1 MTASCLISAQ
11 AAVGLP
17 ARLSAVV
24 PGDSCESAGDLTLL
38 AHDALTDAV
47 SDLAASVPAQLELS
61 TAELLP
67 ELDRIAADLNAASGV
82 GEFAAV
88 QQYMHFELYL
98 NQPAPVD
105 TPVQLA
111 LGDGD
116 AFGAPAYLGRPEVSF
131 NGGLSWQSMPELVL
145 PAGTTTARV
154 RLALMAERL
163 FDGEECHPVTT
174 TLAAGPAANTIGRP
188 ADKPPYADQEQS
200 IVGQLVR
207 TEADAGAAFQRQDQ
221 VSGCYGRF
229 SADADGAWS
238 YHLDHA
244 VPEVR
249 ALLSGQSLTECFDAR
264 SVDGTPHDLLITI
277 RGGDDALLI
286 YGVEISLP
294 VLSH

>member
-1 MTASCLISAQ
+1 MTASCFISAQ

-17 ARLSAVV
+17 ARLPAVV
-24 PGDSCESAGDLTLL
+24 PGDSSESAGDLILL
-38 AHDALTDAV
+38 AQDAITDAV
-47 SDLAASVPAQLELS
+47 SDLAASVPAPVERS

-82 GEFAAV
+82 VAPDAV
-88 QQYMHFELYL
+88 PHYMHFELYL

-116 AFGAPAYLGRPEVSF
+116 GFGAAAYLGRPEVSF

-154 RLALMAERL
+154 RLALMPERL

-174 TLAAGPAANTIGRP
+174 TLAAGPAANTIARP
-188 ADKPPYADQEQS
+188 TDKPWHADQELG

-207 TEADAGAAFQRQDQ
+207 TEADAGAAFLCQEQ
-221 VSGCYGRF
+221 VPGCYGRF
-229 SADADGAWS
+229 SVDADGAWR
-238 YHLDHA
+238 YHLNHA
-244 VPEVR
+244 VPEVL
-249 ALLSGQSLTECFDAR
+249 ALRPGQSLTECFDAR
-264 SVDGTPHDLLITI
+264 SADGTPHDLLITI
-277 RGGDDALLI
+277 RGGDDSLLI

-294 VLSH
+294 VLSC